1 MIRGR
6 LPKIEEVSKAS
17 NMIEKKDEQSSF
29 SYHFT
34 NLVSTNALPASTN
47 INKMQFDVNINF
59 KVSYRKVNLKSTI

>member
-1 MIRGR
+1 MID
-6 LPKIEEVSKAS
+6 
-17 NMIEKKDEQSSF
+17 KKDEQSSF

-47 INKMQFDVNINF
+47 INKMQFDVNISF